1 MALPPPGTTFSA
13 DFPSEGK
20 DDLSE
25 DDLCVLATLLSLVAS
40 VAVQGCQIAVLSP
53 SGVGPNFQGLAAGE
67 EGVAVMHSSS

>member
-13 DFPSEGK
+13 DFSEGK

-40 VAVQGCQIAVLSP
+40 VAVQGCQIAMLSP
-53 SGVGPNFQGLAAGE
+53 SGVGPDSQGLAARE
-67 EGVAVMHSSS
+67 EGVAVMHLSS